1 MSQGKETAILISAL
15 AITSALVAG
24 GGWFLARQLSGDGS
38 PPQATTPQTLP
49 PPTSP
54 APAVALAKPERV
66 PAGTL
71 VRIDGSTSMVN
82 INEALKKAFTAA
94 FPGAQVQTQANGSD
108 KGILALLTGQIEL
121 TASSRP
127 LNPQEQAQGLTAVPV
142 ARDQIAIVV
151 GLDNPF
157 QGSLTAQQV
166 RDIFQGKIANW
177 SQVGGPAAPIQVI
190 NRPPI
195 SGTYQMFQSLVLGGA
210 AFGQG
215 ANFTNLERDATTP
228 LLRALGKHGIGYAT
242 YIQVAQQ
249 QTVRVLAIDNARPTD
264 PAYPL
269 QRELFYV
276 YKAPPTE
283 PVKAFLGFAISPE
296 GQAALSRIQ

>member
-24 GGWFLARQLSGDGS
+24 GGWFLTRQLSGDGS
-38 PPQATTPQTLP
+38 PQGATPETLP
-49 PPTSP
+49 PPPSP
-54 APAVALAKPERV
+54 APAIALAKPERV
-66 PAGTL
+66 PAGTT

-94 FPGAQVQTQANGSD
+94 FPGVQVQTQANGSD

-127 LNPQEQAQGLTAVPV
+127 LNPQEQAQGLTAVPI

-151 GLDNPF
+151 GLENPF
-157 QGSLTAQQV
+157 QGSLAVQQV
-166 RDIFQGKIANW
+166 RDIFQGKITNW

-215 ANFTNLERDATTP
+215 PNFTNLERDATTP
-228 LLRALGKHGIGYAT
+228 LLRALGKQGIGYAT
-242 YIQVAQQ
+242 YIQTAQQ
-249 QTVRVLAIDNARPTD
+249 QTVRVLAIDNARPAD

-269 QRELFYV
+269 QRELFYI

-296 GQAALSRIQ
+296 GQAALSQIQ

>member
-24 GGWFLARQLSGDGS
+24 GGWFLTRQLSGNGS
-38 PPQATTPQTLP
+38 PQGATPQTLP
-49 PPTSP
+49 PPPSP
-54 APAVALAKPERV
+54 ASAMAFAKPEQV
-66 PAGTL
+66 PAGTV

-157 QGSLTAQQV
+157 QGNLSVQQV
-166 RDIFQGKIANW
+166 RDIFQGKITNW

-195 SGTYQMFQSLVLGGA
+195 SGTYQMFQSLVLEGA

-215 ANFTNLERDATTP
+215 PNFTNLERDATTP
-228 LLRALGKHGIGYAT
+228 LLRALGKQGIGYAT
-242 YIQVAQQ
+242 YIQTAQQ
-249 QTVRVLAIDNARPTD
+249 KTVRVLPIDNTRPGD
-264 PAYPL
+264 PTYPL
-269 QRELFYV
+269 QRELFYI

-283 PVKAFLGFAISPE
+283 PAKAFLGFTISPE

>member
-1 MSQGKETAILISAL
+1 MSQSKETAILISAL

-24 GGWFLARQLSGDGS
+24 GGWFLSRQLSGGA
-38 PPQATTPQTLP
+38 PPPSVKTETLP
-49 PPTSP
+49 PPPSP
-54 APAVALAKPERV
+54 ASAVALAKPERV

-71 VRIDGSTSMVN
+71 IRIDGSTSMVN

-94 FPGAQVQTQANGSD
+94 FPEAQVQTQANGSD

-127 LNPQEQAQGLTAVPV
+127 LNPQEQAQGLTAVPI

-151 GLDNPF
+151 GLENPF
-157 QGSLTAQQV
+157 QSSLTVQQV
-166 RDIFQGKIANW
+166 RDIFQGKITDW
-177 SQVGGPAAPIQVI
+177 SQVGGGAAPIKVI

-210 AFGQG
+210 PFGQG
-215 ANFTNLERDATTP
+215 PNFTNLERDATTP
-228 LLRALGKHGIGYAT
+228 LLRALGKQGIGYAT
-242 YIQVAQQ
+242 YIQTAQQ
-249 QTVRVLAIDNARPTD
+249 KTVRVVPIDNTRPGD
-264 PAYPL
+264 SAYPL
-269 QRELFYV
+269 QRELFYI